1 MIRLAISV
9 EGETEE
15 AFVKQV
21 LADYLRPEVEPTP
34 VLLRGDV
41 RGERLV
47 KQMVGLSHNF
57 DAVTSLVDFYGF
69 RDKEDLSVKK
79 LEKHIAKQIN
89 KKMRKPDSRRVF
101 PYVQK
106 HEFEGLLFS
115 DPAAFG
121 APGCPAD
128 WNIEALAEIRKP
140 FNTPEDINDSPET
153 APSKRIS
160 NVLPGYDKPL
170 HGPLV
175 AEEMGLE
182 KIREECPRFRKWLTR
197 LEGLPEVLAP
207 T

>member
-34 VLLRGDV
+34 VLLRGNV
-41 RGERLV
+41 SVERLV
-47 KQMVGLSHNF
+47 KQMVRLSHNF

-69 RDKEDLSVKK
+69 RRKGNQSVKE
-79 LEKHIAKQIN
+79 LEKHLAQQIEEQI
-89 KKMRKPDSRRVF
+89 PDSCQAVF
-101 PYVQK
+101 PYVQI

-115 DPAAFG
+115 DTAAFG
-121 APGCPAD
+121 ARGCNAEWD
-128 WNIEALAEIRKP
+128 IEALVSIRRQ
-140 FNTPEDINDSPET
+140 FRTPEDINDRPET

-160 NVLPGYDKPL
+160 NVLPGYDKSL

-175 AEEMGLE
+175 AKETGLE
-182 KIREECPRFRKWLTR
+182 KIRGACPRFDTWLTR

-207 T
+207 A